1 MPGIVLL
8 RHGPN
13 IKETAMAKKNAEADN
28 KEEFNIDEALNKL
41 EEINNRLSESDI
53 SLDDSIRLYNEGT
66 VLATK
71 CKEHLQGVEQT
82 LKIVN
87 V

>member
-1 MPGIVLL
+1 M
-8 RHGPN
+8 
-13 IKETAMAKKNAEADN
+13 AAKKVS
-28 KEEFNIDEALNKL
+28 EEQNTEKFNIDEALNKL
-41 EEINNRLSESDI
+41 EEINEKLSEKDI

-66 VLATK
+66 VLAAK
-71 CKEHLQGVEQT
+71 CQEHLKGVEQT

>member
-1 MPGIVLL
+1 
-8 RHGPN
+8 
-13 IKETAMAKKNAEADN
+13 MAKKTEAEAVKDE
-28 KEEFNIDEALNKL
+28 KFNIDEALDKL
-41 EEINNRLSESDI
+41 EEINAKLSEKDI

-66 VLATK
+66 VLAAK
-71 CKEHLQGVEQT
+71 CQEHLQGVEQT